1 MAPSEI
7 DILGNENDSIDVF
20 DFVGKCE
27 YLKT

>member
-7 DILGNENDSIDVF
+7 DILENENDSIDAF